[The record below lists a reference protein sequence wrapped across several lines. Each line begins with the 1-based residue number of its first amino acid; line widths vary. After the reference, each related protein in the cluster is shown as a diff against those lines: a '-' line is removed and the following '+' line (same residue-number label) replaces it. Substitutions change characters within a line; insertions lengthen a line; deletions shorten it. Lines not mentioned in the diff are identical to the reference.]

1 MIEEFY
7 KCNYPI
13 VYGFLLS
20 LCADP
25 VMAEEL
31 TAETFVRAMEKLHT
45 YNPKFKASTWLCTI
59 GKNLYY
65 NECKRKKRFFP
76 LDDAS
81 YIAAPSP
88 EVLHMKR
95 DEAQRIL
102 KLLEQ
107 FSPENRQL
115 FLMRLEGMSFRDIGL
130 ALGMSET
137 LARVTYF
144 RIKTKIRSEMEG
156 EI

>member
-7 KCNYPI
+7 KNNYHI

-25 VMAEEL
+25 SMAEEL
-31 TAETFVRAMEKLHT
+31 TAETFAKAIEKLHT
-45 YNPKFKASTWLCTI
+45 YDPKYKPSTWLCTI
-59 GKNLYY
+59 GKNLFY
-65 NECKRKKRFFP
+65 NECKRKKRQLP
-76 LDDAS
+76 LDEAS
-81 YIAAPSP
+81 YIAVPSP
-88 EVLHMKR
+88 EVLHMKK
-95 DEAQRIL
+95 DESQRIIN
-102 KLLEQ
+102 LLEQ
-107 FSPENRQL
+107 LPAENRQL

-130 ALGMSET
+130 ALGISET

>member
-7 KCNYPI
+7 KSNYPI

-65 NECKRKKRFFP
+65 NECKRKKRLTS
-76 LDDAS
+76 LDDAA

-115 FLMRLEGMSFRDIGL
+115 FLMRLEGMSFIDIGL